1 VTEEQTEIVTTM
13 TIRND
18 NPFPIPTPA
27 FAGGV
32 EMNGESLVDW
42 QAGEVRVL
50 DGEGNEV
57 LGEEALIPPNEAE
70 ERTFVAEMDNEN
82 VSVWFPTHVDS
93 GQPAGEPGVEFT
105 DMVITAQLALNING
119 ERLTIPTGGQAFA
132 CEFDL
137 TTAIFVEQEEGMNAQ
152 GCGLTEFEQ
161 PREQLEAV
169 GAVIDLDDGVL
180 P

>member
-1 VTEEQTEIVTTM
+1 
-13 TIRND
+13 
-18 NPFPIPTPA
+18 
-27 FAGGV
+27 
-32 EMNGESLVDW
+32 MNGESLVDW

-50 DGEGNEV
+50 DGAGNEV

-93 GQPAGEPGVEFT
+93 EQPAGEPGVEFT
-105 DMVITAQLALNING
+105 DTVITAQLAVEING
-119 ERLTIPTGGQAFA
+119 ERFTVPTGNQAFA

-137 TTAIFVEQEEGMNAQ
+137 TTAIFVDQESGMDAQ

-161 PREQLEAV
+161 PRDQLEAV
-169 GAVIDLDDGVL
+169 GAVIDLDEEGGIL